1 MRVVVCT
8 VEGRDALVFTAPSP
22 THHNHCHH
30 HHHTTL
36 NHHLPPPLTTTTYH
50 HQNHHTPLHF
60 QPPLATTTTTIATT
74 ATLYFSSDSPIHA
87 ARPRAISC
95 HPHRHDMISYF
106 TSHPLSPNIPR
117 LAGCIP
123 PPGQAPWPIGNVYAV
138 PSDLTM
144 TSQSS
149 YVGHSSERSLA
160 CSPACQLLFQFRGF
174 VSS

>member
-22 THHNHCHH
+22 THHHHYHH

-36 NHHLPPPLTTTTYH
+36 STFTCLYHLQPPLIITNTTTHHL
-50 HQNHHTPLHF
+50 
-60 QPPLATTTTTIATT
+60 QPPLATTTTTIT
-74 ATLYFSSDSPIHA
+74 TLYFSSDSPIHA
-87 ARPRAISC
+87 ARPHAISC

-106 TSHPLSPNIPR
+106 TSHPLSANIPR

-149 YVGHSSERSLA
+149 YV
-160 CSPACQLLFQFRGF
+160 
-174 VSS
+174 